1 MKKIIVI
8 LLLLLL
14 VTSLASCDVVAN
26 HMTTGYLCTTELDG
40 SMYMLSRFSKVY
52 KIDFE
57 NRTFSLAQDHDF
69 DETLFENK
77 NELKYDF
84 FAGEHSGKIPEG
96 YEGIIGH
103 LEKCKLESDTS
114 VIDAC
119 GYAND
124 GILTGFVQVYYDTSG
139 KYGNYAIEKIAHS
152 IAFSYNA
159 DTNEFSIVKK
169 FDGVVIVAFANS
181 AVIYWKNKAYY
192 SYDLTTNEEK
202 YLVEDKA
209 YDGGLNQT
217 SIPAVFSNEEI
228 CVLHLVKGKAKE
240 NIEYMYVF
248 NFETGE
254 FFELEYTK

>member
-1 MKKIIVI
+1 MKKLICI
-8 LLLLLL
+8 LLLLVL
-14 VTSLASCDVVAN
+14 VTSLASCGVVAN

-57 NRTFSLAQDHDF
+57 NRIFSLAQDPDF

-124 GILTGFVQVYYDTSG
+124 GILTGFVQVYYDTYG
-139 KYGNYAIEKIAHS
+139 VYGNYAIEKIAHS
-152 IAFSYNA
+152 IAFSYNVNT
-159 DTNEFSIVKK
+159 DEFSVVEK
-169 FDGVVIVAFANS
+169 FDGIVIVAFS
-181 AVIYWKNKAYY
+181 DSTVIYWKNKAYY

-217 SIPAVFSNEEI
+217 SAPAVFSNEEI

-254 FFELEYTK
+254 FFELEYKK